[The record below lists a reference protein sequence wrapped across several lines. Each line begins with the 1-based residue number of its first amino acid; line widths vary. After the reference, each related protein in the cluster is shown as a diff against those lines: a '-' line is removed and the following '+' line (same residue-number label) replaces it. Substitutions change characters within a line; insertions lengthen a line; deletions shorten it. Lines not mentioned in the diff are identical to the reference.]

1 MSIVDT
7 AAPESHPAAA
17 PAPQDWLEAEERGNA
32 LALRLMTRLALLCGR
47 RFARLLLHPI
57 ALYFVL
63 FSPVARRHSQRYL
76 SRALGRPAH
85 WRDAYRHV
93 HTFACTVLD
102 RVYLL
107 HGRRELFDVRIAGE
121 DLMDEVIAEG
131 RGAFMVGAH
140 MGSFEALRAM
150 GHNRP
155 GLRIAMV
162 MYPDNARMINR
173 ALAAIAPDYQQA
185 VIPLGRM
192 DSTLMIRDWLD
203 AGGLAGLLAD
213 RTLPGESARVTI
225 ERLPFLGTEA
235 AFADGPFRLATLL
248 RRRVIFMVGLYRG
261 GNRYDVHFELLADF
275 SSRPVNAAEREQRIR
290 EAVQAYAARLESLC
304 REAPYNWFNF
314 YDFWA
319 EDVAP

>member
-1 MSIVDT
+1 MTILDT
-7 AAPESHPAAA
+7 AGADARPTAPAAA
-17 PAPQDWLEAEERGNA
+17 ADWLDAEERSNA
-32 LALRLMTRLALLCGR
+32 VALRVMTAIALLCGR
-47 RFARLLLHPI
+47 RLARLLLHPI
-57 ALYFVL
+57 TLYFLL
-63 FSPVARRHSQRYL
+63 FAAAPRQHSRRYL
-76 SRALGRPAH
+76 QRALGRRPT
-85 WRDAYRHV
+85 WRDVYRHV
-93 HTFACTVLD
+93 HTFAGTVLD

-107 HGRRELFDVRIAGE
+107 RGHRHLFDVQVHGE
-121 DLMDEVIAEG
+121 ALMDEVIAEG

-140 MGSFEALRAM
+140 IGSFEALRAV

-162 MYPDNARMINR
+162 MYPDNARLINT

-192 DSTLMIRDWLD
+192 DSTLAIRDWLD

-213 RTLPGESARVTI
+213 RTLPGESARVGI
-225 ERLPFLGTEA
+225 ERLPFLGAEA

-248 RRRVIFMVGLYRG
+248 RRKVIFMVGLYRG

-290 EAVQAYAARLESLC
+290 EAVQAYAARLETLC

-319 EDVAP
+319 EDRS